1 MGRELAF
8 SEGQILSIEG
18 TRYRVTG
25 GICFRGRSDGSI
37 WTEYRLEKIGAVGSV
52 RWLSVDS
59 IYQEYAV
66 YTQFSDGRGFDAA
79 SIDREGY
86 RQADAGQGIVT
97 SVFGNVDAEPGD
109 RVDYKEYEDPT
120 EELIISV
127 EHWEDETEYSRGYYL
142 DVQDICAEG
151 EGSGQSGLNQSG
163 LNRPGSDPLEPGQLG
178 PDDPA
183 YRRNEGGMAGQG
195 VWKPVLSVSLFLLI
209 PVIIIGIVRMGSGK
223 MVIAKYLK
231 ENTQFSYETSI
242 TSDLN
247 QKEKADVYTTFLS
260 VDEAAK
266 AVIEAVEGNTE
277 SVQAADEEKSVAILT
292 KTEYCLVYQGT
303 DSKTRVQISSRA
315 YVYQS
320 TNTPYRSSPHTH
332 AYYRGFY
339 FSRGWSSDRNRYKK
353 AASGYDGY
361 TGNGVE
367 LDTLDTYHSYS
378 NSIRQSSVNS
388 RRSSGGGI
396 RSGK

>member
-1 MGRELAF
+1 M
-8 SEGQILSIEG
+8 
-18 TRYRVTG
+18 
-25 GICFRGRSDGSI
+25 
-37 WTEYRLEKIGAVGSV
+37 
-52 RWLSVDS
+52 
-59 IYQEYAV
+59 
-66 YTQFSDGRGFDAA
+66 
-79 SIDREGY
+79 
-86 RQADAGQGIVT
+86 
-97 SVFGNVDAEPGD
+97 FGDVDAEPGD

-195 VWKPVLSVSLFLLI
+195 GWKPVLSVFLFLLI

-247 QKEKADVYTTFLS
+247 QKEKADVYTTLS

-277 SVQAADEEKSVAILT
+277 SVQADDEEKSVAILT

-320 TNTPYRSSPHTH
+320 TNTPYQSSPHTH

-367 LDTLDTYHSYS
+367 LLIPQTRITAIPTASDRAA
-378 NSIRQSSVNS
+378 SIPDAHQAVGSVQE
-388 RRSSGGGI
+388 SSGND
-396 RSGK
+396 RKAFA